1 MLSSIQ
7 SYFNEEKSNAPL
19 VVFRILFG
27 FMMLYSTIRFMS
39 MGWVHDFYI
48 MPKMF
53 FPFEGFYWLKP
64 LPGNAMYI
72 VFIVMLLS
80 ASTIMLGLFYRL
92 SAVIF
97 FLCFT
102 YVELLDKSNYLNHY
116 YFVSLVAFILIFLPA
131 HKRFS
136 LDTYFNR
143 VQESNKTT
151 NYVLWFLK
159 GQLAIVYIFAGI
171 AKLNTD
177 WMLHALPLKI
187 WLPAQM
193 HLPLIGELLT
203 FEWVAYMFSWFGAA
217 YDLFIVFF
225 LLNKRTRIYAY
236 GFVIVF
242 HVLTRIL
249 FPIGMFPY
257 IMILSTLIFFSE
269 NFHENVLKKLASF
282 FNSKNAVYVQT
293 PLKNTKL
300 FKSFFILFFIIQLLI
315 PIRYLMYPGNLYW
328 TEQGYRFSWRVMLME
343 KAGTAFFYVID
354 SESGK
359 RIEVNNRDYLSM
371 NQEKMMATQPDMLVQ
386 YAHQLKNIYIKE
398 GIKEPKIVA
407 DVFVNL
413 NGRGSKKFIDPNVDL
428 GKEKNTW
435 RAKNWILDD
444 EE

>member
-1 MLSSIQ
+1 MLKFIGT
-7 SYFNEEKSNAPL
+7 YFNQEKSNAPL

-27 FMMLYSTIRFMS
+27 LMMLFSTIRFMM

-48 MPKMF
+48 MPKMY

-64 LPGNAMYI
+64 LAGNSMYI
-72 VFIVMLLS
+72 VFAAMLVA
-80 ASTIMLGLFYRL
+80 ASTIMLGLFYRI
-92 SAVIF
+92 SALVF

-116 YFVSLVAFILIFLPA
+116 YFVSLIAFILIFLPA

-136 LDTYFNR
+136 LDVYFKR
-143 VQESNKTT
+143 VQATNKTT
-151 NYVLWFLK
+151 EYVLWFLK

-177 WMLHALPLKI
+177 WLLHALPLKI
-187 WLPAQM
+187 WLPAQS
-193 HLPLIGELLT
+193 HLPLIGNLLT
-203 FEWVAYMFSWFGAA
+203 FEWLAYLFSWFGAF

-236 GFVIVF
+236 LFVILF

-257 IMILSTLIFFSE
+257 IMIVSTLIFFSS
-269 NFHENVLKKLASF
+269 NFHESLLRMLSKVLKT
-282 FNSKNAVYVQT
+282 KNAVFVQK
-293 PLKNTKL
+293 PLSNTTL
-300 FKSFFILFFIIQLLI
+300 FSYFFLIYFFIQILVPL
-315 PIRYLMYPGNLYW
+315 RYIAYPGNLYW

-343 KAGTAFFYVID
+343 KAGTAFFYAVDSKTGKKID
-354 SESGK
+354 
-359 RIEVNNRDYLSM
+359 VNNREFLSM

-386 YAHQLKNIYIKE
+386 YAHQLKQYYTNN
-398 GIKEPKIVA
+398 GMKEPKIMA

-413 NGRGSKKFIDPNVDL
+413 NGRGSQRFIDPTVDL
-428 GKEKNTW
+428 SKEQNSW
-435 RAKNWILDD
+435 RAKNWILKD
-444 EE
+444 EK